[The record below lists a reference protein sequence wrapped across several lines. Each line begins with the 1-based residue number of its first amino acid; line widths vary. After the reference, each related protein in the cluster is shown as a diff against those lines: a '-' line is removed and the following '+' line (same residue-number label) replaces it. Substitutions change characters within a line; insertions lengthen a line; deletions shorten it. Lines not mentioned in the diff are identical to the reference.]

1 MHLHWTLSPQSLDD
15 TELQLL
21 GRTHS
26 ASDAL
31 RTLAEA
37 RRLFPGRVSVDLMLG
52 LPTQRVGPWLRQL
65 KKLLLHCDD
74 HVSLY
79 QLSLE
84 RGTTL
89 FTQVQQ
95 GVLPAPDP
103 ELAAEMY
110 QEGRAVLGQA
120 GFRQYEVSNFAR
132 NVSPRAGDRECRVG
146 KLEHDLGNV
155 ILWGEGSLL
164 GALRPEEVGHSKQ
177 VPLT

>member
-1 MHLHWTLSPQSLDD
+1 MFCIFTCICVFSEVSHCFCFPLSWSVHLHWTLSSQSLDD

-31 RTLAEA
+31 QTLAEA

-52 LPTQRVGPWLRQL
+52 LPAQQVGPWLRQL
-65 KKLLLHCDD
+65 DRLLRYCDD
-74 HVSLY
+74 HISLY

-89 FTQVQQ
+89 FTQVQK
-95 GVLPAPDP
+95 GALPAPDP

-110 QEGRAVLGQA
+110 QEGRAALREA

-132 NVSPRAGDRECRVG
+132 NVSPGVG
-146 KLEHDLGNV
+146 
-155 ILWGEGSLL
+155 S
-164 GALRPEEVGHSKQ
+164 
-177 VPLT
+177 

>member
-1 MHLHWTLSPQSLDD
+1 MFPPGSVSAASPVKCFCLPLSRPACLYSTLSLQSLDD

-31 RTLAEA
+31 QTPAEA
-37 RRLFPGRVSVDLMLG
+37 QRLFPGRVSVDLMLG
-52 LPTQRVGPWLRQL
+52 LPAQQVGPWLRQL
-65 KKLLLHCDD
+65 QDLLRCCDD

-84 RGTTL
+84 RGTAL

-95 GVLPAPDP
+95 GALPAPDP

-110 QEGRAVLGQA
+110 QEGRAVLREA

-132 NVSPRAGDRECRVG
+132 NVSPKAEGGAWAG
-146 KLEHDLGNV
+146 
-155 ILWGEGSLL
+155 
-164 GALRPEEVGHSKQ
+164 
-177 VPLT
+177 